1 MAKDTEFVAL
11 LSAGTSYYRILV
23 PYLIAG
29 SIITLIHMYSNN
41 VIIPISTK
49 IKGEFENKYLRESQK
64 ILSDNVFFYLNPN
77 TVAYFRYYR
86 KRDTSALDF
95 RMEDYVS
102 NKLSQVLVA
111 DQIKLKRNLI
121 HGPLVITTSAG

>member
-1 MAKDTEFVAL
+1 M
-11 LSAGTSYYRILV
+11 
-23 PYLIAG
+23 
-29 SIITLIHMYSNN
+29 
-41 VIIPISTK
+41 
-49 IKGEFENKYLRESQK
+49 
-64 ILSDNVFFYLNPN
+64 FFYLNPN

-111 DQIKLKRNLI
+111 DQIKLKKEPNTWTISDYYIRRINNLSEELI
-121 HGPLVITTSAG
+121 VKKELPLIQF